1 MRPDNHQPNDHRRTD
16 PTRTGTPR
24 RCPEDIDPIS
34 PEDHF
39 DAWLDAFV
47 AGTSTPA
54 IEESAGNTTDQAEL
68 VGAQS
73 AAHQFHGLVASAA
86 ASPASEATTTSMET
100 IWKDMLMAQHP
111 TPTAQTPTAMPPHR
125 PDRLRTRP
133 SGRIRT
139 LNMVLSVAAVIA
151 LLIAATATA
160 WLNRDHFG
168 VSGSSGDKGNPSQ
181 LAAVTPSADECPIVI
196 PVTKEQA
203 AQWVAEAKSWPQ
215 PAYLPIQGTATVA
228 DAKAAINT
236 YRSFWIC
243 KPDPGFPQ
251 VRLVTTN
258 LQTNRLAV
266 SVEIAMSPE
275 GRVGEL
281 RRMLDLARK
290 LSPALV
296 QPNPTI
302 YIVDSND
309 PNVKSAIIPGAEGPE
324 GSYAMFPEDFVI
336 LADGRIGAPLKVAR
350 PGGAGTPGPGT
361 YLSPQTVP
369 FVIFANVN
377 GRWLFDESIFL
388 CTAKCDQYYAEMAK
402 QAGLGTPTLIATPSA
417 SPVSRRDVHS

>member
-1 MRPDNHQPNDHRRTD
+1 
-16 PTRTGTPR
+16 
-24 RCPEDIDPIS
+24 
-34 PEDHF
+34 
-39 DAWLDAFV
+39 
-47 AGTSTPA
+47 
-54 IEESAGNTTDQAEL
+54 
-68 VGAQS
+68 
-73 AAHQFHGLVASAA
+73 
-86 ASPASEATTTSMET
+86 
-100 IWKDMLMAQHP
+100 
-111 TPTAQTPTAMPPHR
+111 
-125 PDRLRTRP
+125 
-133 SGRIRT
+133 
-139 LNMVLSVAAVIA
+139 
-151 LLIAATATA
+151 
-160 WLNRDHFG
+160 
-168 VSGSSGDKGNPSQ
+168 
-181 LAAVTPSADECPIVI
+181 
-196 PVTKEQA
+196 
-203 AQWVAEAKSWPQ
+203 
-215 PAYLPIQGTATVA
+215 
-228 DAKAAINT
+228 
-236 YRSFWIC
+236 
-243 KPDPGFPQ
+243 
-251 VRLVTTN
+251 
-258 LQTNRLAV
+258 
-266 SVEIAMSPE
+266 MSPE

-324 GSYAMFPEDFVI
+324 GSDAMFPEDFVI

-350 PGGAGTPGPGT
+350 PGGTGTPGPGT